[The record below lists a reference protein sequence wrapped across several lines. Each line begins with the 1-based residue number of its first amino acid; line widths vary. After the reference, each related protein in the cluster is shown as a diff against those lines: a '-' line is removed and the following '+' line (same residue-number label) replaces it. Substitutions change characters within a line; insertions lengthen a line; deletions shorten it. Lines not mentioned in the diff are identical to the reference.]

1 MKIYKF
7 ENFKSVDLT
16 TVKYIN
22 GNINESE
29 YLEYLNKVNE
39 SFIGDVKSKVLKILY
54 TFIENSKKLGF
65 KIMSKIKTFFNW
77 FFKSLKSWRE
87 KNPTLSK
94 VIIITVVSCILL
106 IVSASTAH
114 AAMSGNPIPIEQI
127 NLAIGWLEQLRELS
141 DIDILEINKAI
152 AHLIDLKDGNIDIH
166 NLGDGAIK
174 IANASINTAGKMI
187 QQASEDLDKG
197 DESLAKSCF
206 DLIERGSSYVDAVY
220 KKIGEDQEIRL
231 VMK

>member
-1 MKIYKF
+1 
-7 ENFKSVDLT
+7 
-16 TVKYIN
+16 
-22 GNINESE
+22 
-29 YLEYLNKVNE
+29 
-39 SFIGDVKSKVLKILY
+39 
-54 TFIENSKKLGF
+54 
-65 KIMSKIKTFFNW
+65 MSKIKTFFSW

-87 KNPTLSK
+87 KNPILSK

-127 NLAIGWLEQLRELS
+127 NLAIGWLEQLRDFS
-141 DIDILEINKAI
+141 DIDALEINKAI

-166 NLGDGAIK
+166 NLGDDAIK
-174 IANASINTAGKMI
+174 IANASINTASKMI

-197 DESLAKSCF
+197 DETLAKSCIE
-206 DLIERGSSYVDAVY
+206 LIERGNSYVEAIY
-220 KKIGEDQEIRL
+220 KKIGDDQEIRL